1 MSDCPECDARLPEGT
16 GGCKKC
22 GWAPAVESAPPAK
35 PAMLPLHRPFPERQW
50 ERSRPS
56 DRCTEPGC
64 TKLVSEHIAEF
75 REAMRHI
82 QARIGVTF

>member
-22 GWAPAVESAPPAK
+22 GWAPAVEPPPPAK
-35 PAMLPLHRPFPERQW
+35 PAMLPLHRPFPERTW

-56 DRCTEPGC
+56 DVCPECGKT
-64 TKLVSEHIAEF
+64 VAEHIAELKSRV
-75 REAMRHI
+75 REIEDR
-82 QARIGVTF
+82 VVKL